1 MSNFQ
6 GDNGLERLANDA
18 MEEWGDEF
26 DPEAVENNIMEEEMR
41 RSMMDEEWDEEI
53 EMILDSER
61 DGYY

>member
-1 MSNFQ
+1 MSNFH

-18 MEEWGDEF
+18 MEEWGDDF
-26 DPEAVENNIMEEEMR
+26 DPETVQQHV
-41 RSMMDEEWDEEI
+41 MDEEWDEEEI

>member
-1 MSNFQ
+1 MSNFH

-26 DPEAVENNIMEEEMR
+26 DPQAVENNIM
-41 RSMMDEEWDEEI
+41 DEEWDEEEI